1 MFDFDPYQL
10 SWVLLSAG
18 ALTVS
23 LVIYYW
29 LISRFTKVTGFFY
42 SAVLC
47 LFLLVPAPVPNYEN
61 FYAPAYVVYI
71 FETFFQIKGAPAL
84 SGQILLLSITALIVV
99 LLSGRYFFRAK
110 NRK

>member
-1 MFDFDPYQL
+1 MFNFDPYQL
-10 SWVLLSAG
+10 SWVVLSAG
-18 ALTVS
+18 SLAVS

-47 LFLLVPAPVPNYEN
+47 VFLLVPAPVPNYEN

-71 FETFFQIKGAPAL
+71 FETFFQIKGAPGL
-84 SGQILLLSITALIVV
+84 SGQILLLSITAVIV
-99 LLSGRYFFRAK
+99 LLLAGRYFFRIK
-110 NRK
+110 K